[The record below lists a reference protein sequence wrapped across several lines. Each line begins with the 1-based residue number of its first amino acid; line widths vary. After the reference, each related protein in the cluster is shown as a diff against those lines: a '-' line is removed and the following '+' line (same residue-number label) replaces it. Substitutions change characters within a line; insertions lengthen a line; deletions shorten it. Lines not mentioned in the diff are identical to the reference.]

1 MEIEEVHFAG
11 SPLDQYLKEV
21 GCDLGCTVEAPK
33 AKMEDAPQAP
43 KPRPLDTHGREVAKE
58 IAKLCES
65 CCLLSP
71 DASAAAGF
79 GNRAGTR
86 ESWPWLLPLNL
97 TLGFSFFALWR
108 RRGAGFP
115 SWFGTSAAVCL
126 VASCCQS
133 VFLFTRASL
142 WWEARATC
150 KALLWLFEE
159 ADAAVQL
166 LRSLELE
173 AEETEG
179 GLRLSAIAA
188 DFYAAAET
196 QARQLCAR
204 LSLPGAESQTIPG
217 APPGAHAG
225 AARLRLAFARAWQL
239 QEASLLVA
247 LRSCA
252 AGRLN
257 DARIEMKS
265 LRRMVEESAR
275 CLRRQLA
282 YAESCKA
289 TICGAQR
296 GARDGSGPNGPG
308 GLGARV
314 SLSLA
319 LATFS
324 QGIKRRH
331 EVLHSPEAYNA
342 WLQDLIGR
350 LEAHLDDLSKTEH
363 PKLPGGNDE
372 APVEVANPPAKP
384 VSKGKILEEAGYTVL
399 HEALGGC
406 ASRPRVTSNVQLS
419 QEEEMQ
425 LRRDSRSAW
434 RSCVEELQG
443 KLETKSGA
451 ARLWQQ
457 RQERSSKIAR
467 VCDDDELQAWGDLP
481 PPEEGVRPSRRWRP
495 SAAQQELMQALCARL
510 DGRASD
516 PDVLEG

>member
-1 MEIEEVHFAG
+1 MAG
-11 SPLDQYLKEV
+11 LATKQSEREL
-21 GCDLGCTVEAPK
+21 TV
-33 AKMEDAPQAP
+33 DS
-43 KPRPLDTHGREVAKE
+43 GNVAE
-58 IAKLCES
+58 
-65 CCLLSP
+65 
-71 DASAAAGF
+71 
-79 GNRAGTR
+79 
-86 ESWPWLLPLNL
+86 
-97 TLGFSFFALWR
+97 
-108 RRGAGFP
+108 
-115 SWFGTSAAVCL
+115 
-126 VASCCQS
+126 
-133 VFLFTRASL
+133 
-142 WWEARATC
+142 
-150 KALLWLFEE
+150 
-159 ADAAVQL
+159 QL
-166 LRSLELE
+166 
-173 AEETEG
+173 EETVSIR

-342 WLQDLIGR
+342 WLQEMRRDWKQR
-350 LEAHLDDLSKTEH
+350 DPHLDDLSKTEH

-434 RSCVEELQG
+434 RSCEPRDCGNSVRSVAPRLPGYVTTTSSRLGVIYLHQRKVCDLLVVGDLQQRNRSSCRRFALDWMAVHLTQMFWKDEG
-443 KLETKSGA
+443 DDSSMRAGEKDGRGLGSCFSSKDAPETPLEVIQKVFMRGKRPMAGSRKWLKSTKPTPFSRGAPGREAKRQKLEVELESPV
-451 ARLWQQ
+451 
-457 RQERSSKIAR
+457 IAR
-467 VCDDDELQAWGDLP
+467 RSAVANRARCGPEITLGEWLSAQAKG
-481 PPEEGVRPSRRWRP
+481 
-495 SAAQQELMQALCARL
+495 
-510 DGRASD
+510 
-516 PDVLEG
+516 